1 MAVEAKRI
9 GEIITEKPF
18 AMAFVEDD
26 DVIQTLPANATD
38 DARGVVS
45 EFAPAAA

>member
-9 GEIITEKPF
+9 GEIITEKAI

-26 DVIQTLPANATD
+26 DVIRTRPTNATD
-38 DARGVVS
+38 DALAVVI